1 MPTTTNFALPYPAST
16 ATVNVSGDIQA
27 LATATDT
34 ALATVS
40 ADKPHAFL
48 RQTSNQSI
56 VFGAWTAVTFDTEDV
71 DTHSGHSTSV
81 NTSRYTAAVAGWYHV
96 VGRGSFAANS
106 TGHRG
111 VRIAK
116 NGSVV
121 NGSAS
126 YFQAATSDVWSS
138 AGVGT
143 GLAPLFSG
151 GGTAAVPSRC
161 TATQNRP
168 VRTISNTSFWLM
180 DRSRAAFT
188 VTTVPLIQAVT
199 VSPDLAAVAYPMTG
213 SRPGRT

>member
-138 AGVGT
+138 AGVADVHLNVGEYVEVQVIQDAAAG
-143 GLAPLFSG
+143 GLN
-151 GGTAAVPSRC
+151 TAASAGDVAPSMS
-161 TATQNRP
+161 
-168 VRTISNTSFWLM
+168 VF
-180 DRSRAAFT
+180 
-188 VTTVPLIQAVT
+188 LINA
-199 VSPDLAAVAYPMTG
+199 D
-213 SRPGRT
+213 